1 MRFLADE
8 NCDFAVVRS
17 LRGAGHDVRA
27 LAEETTR
34 TVDAEVIALAARE
47 GRILLTEDKD
57 FGWFAFV
64 ARADSAGVILMRFP
78 GSARQGLGRSIRD
91 LVATHGDALRDGFT
105 VLQPG
110 QARITPKLG
119 SPGRG

>member
-8 NCDFAVVRS
+8 NLDFAVVRA

-27 LAEETTR
+27 LAEEASR

-57 FGWFAFV
+57 FGWLAFV
-64 ARADSAGVILMRFP
+64 AETGTGGVILVRFP
-78 GSARQGLGRSIRD
+78 GNARQALVRSVLE
-91 LVATHGDALRDGFT
+91 LVAANGDALRDSFT

-110 QARITPKLG
+110 QARITP
-119 SPGRG
+119 GRRLPDP